1 MDCPSL
7 KGTDLP
13 FKVKVAP
20 DMTSSFAKR
29 TCPEVKAGIALYQ
42 LWHMSEMA

>member
-1 MDCPSL
+1 L

-13 FKVKVAP
+13 FKTNVAP

-29 TCPEVKAGIALYQ
+29 ACPEVKAGIDLYQ
-42 LWHMSEMA
+42 LWHMPEMA